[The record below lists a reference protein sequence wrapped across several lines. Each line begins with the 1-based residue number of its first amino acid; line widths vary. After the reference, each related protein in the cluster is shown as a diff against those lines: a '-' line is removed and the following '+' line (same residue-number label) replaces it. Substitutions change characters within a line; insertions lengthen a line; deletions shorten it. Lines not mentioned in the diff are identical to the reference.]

1 MKVTKAERGDW
12 LRYRVLFTALMPLLA
27 AYTAWQALQNRDG
40 RYWRERFGRYRPG
53 EPADVWLHAASVGEV
68 HAAAPLVKHLSLQY
82 PDQQLL
88 VTTVTPSG
96 ARAVRDRLPASVRH
110 AYLPLDRP
118 RAVSAFLRR
127 FRPRCGLIMETELWP
142 CLFKACSEAD
152 IPLAIVN
159 GRLSLRTLDAAA
171 WFRRLYGQC
180 LARTACVLARSE
192 SDRLNYIRLGAR
204 PETARNVGNI
214 KFAAL
219 EPDRPITPIEL
230 GRPYAVAASTRD
242 GEEKAVVRAWRN
254 AGRDDHL
261 LVIVPRHPKR
271 LATILR
277 DLKGSRLAVRSR
289 GEKIGVDTEIYIAD
303 TFGELE
309 RFIAGAVLVF
319 MGGSLVPKGG
329 QNLLEPAAQ
338 GKAVIVGPHME
349 NFQPETALL
358 KEQEAVCQVA
368 SEGELAEA
376 FRRLLQ
382 EPAIRQLMGEAARRT
397 VQERRDIAE
406 RYLNELEA
414 CLPEVFRRQ
423 DSPYFE
429 RAT

>member
-1 MKVTKAERGDW
+1 MNAERRDW
-12 LRYRVLFTALMPLLA
+12 LRYRVLITALMPLLG

-40 RYWRERFGRYRPG
+40 RYRRERFGRYRPG
-53 EPADVWLHAASVGEV
+53 KPADLWLHAASVGEV
-68 HAAAPLVKHLSLQY
+68 HAAAPLVKHLSLRY

-142 CLFKACSEAD
+142 CLFKACSDAGT
-152 IPLAIVN
+152 PLAIVN
-159 GRLSLRTLDAAA
+159 GRLSPRTLGAAA
-171 WFRRLYGQC
+171 WVRRLYARS
-180 LARTACVLARSE
+180 LARTACVLARSD

-204 PETARNVGNI
+204 RETTRSVGNI
-214 KFAAL
+214 KFAVL
-219 EPDRPITPIEL
+219 EPDRPVAPIEL

-242 GEEKAVVRAWRN
+242 GEEKMVVRAWRA

-271 LATILR
+271 LSAILR
-277 DLKGSRLAVRSR
+277 DLKGLRLAVRSR
-289 GEKIGVDTEIYIAD
+289 DEAVSGETEIYIAD
-303 TFGELE
+303 TFGELGH
-309 RFIAGAVLVF
+309 FIAGAVLVF

-329 QNLLEPAAQ
+329 QNLLEPAAL

-349 NFQPETALL
+349 NFQSETALL
-358 KEQEAVCQVA
+358 KEQAAICQIA
-368 SEGELAEA
+368 SEGELAGA
-376 FRRLLQ
+376 FRRFLQ
-382 EPAIRQLMGEAARRT
+382 EPAIRESMGEAARRT
-397 VQERRDIAE
+397 VQERCDIAE
-406 RYLNELEA
+406 RYLDELET

-423 DSPYFE
+423 
-429 RAT
+429 ATA